1 MVSMKIPQLNIRE
14 QLQEVEKHINS
25 SIDNA
30 KAEITKLVID
40 YAKLHHKFDSKSGN
54 LERAIKVKDG
64 EGGLEF
70 YLDYKMAEYANF
82 IVTGVRKVNGR
93 PVKAKVGADNFL
105 EEAVMKNETEIIN
118 ILKRYING

>member
-1 MVSMKIPQLNIRE
+1 MVTMRIPKMNIQEELRAIE
-14 QLQEVEKHINS
+14 QTITTATEK
-25 SIDNA
+25 A
-30 KAEITKLVID
+30 KADITKLVID

-54 LERAIKVKDG
+54 LERAIKVKEV

-70 YLDYKMAEYANF
+70 YLDVKMAEYANF

-93 PVKAKVGADNFL
+93 PVRVKTGADNFL